1 MAKKSFEQALQ
12 QLEQIVRELESG
24 DLPLE
29 AALRKFEEGIELSKF
44 CSQKLEETE
53 RRITVLLQN
62 EAGESVEK
70 PLSPDQSTAQAGD
83 EDVPS

>member
-1 MAKKSFEQALQ
+1 MAKKSFEQSLK

-29 AALRKFEEGIELSKF
+29 LALKKFEEGVELSKF

-53 RRITVLLQN
+53 RRITLLMQDSSG
-62 EAGESVEK
+62 AVVEK
-70 PLSPDQSTAQAGD
+70 PFPAADD
-83 EDVPS
+83 EKKTD

>member
-1 MAKKSFEQALQ
+1 MAKKSFEQSMK

-29 AALRKFEEGIELSKF
+29 LALKKFEEGVELSKF

-53 RRITVLLQN
+53 RRITLLMQN
-62 EAGESVEK
+62 NSGAVVEK
-70 PLSPDQSTAQAGD
+70 PFPSADD
-83 EDVPS
+83 EKKTD